1 MKLRYF
7 KIAALS
13 IGGVMLAGIAF
24 LHTPPAKRYAL
35 SELRRI
41 LAAEGI
47 TMEAESLDYNLLA
60 ARASLRQVT
69 VTPRAGMPPLL
80 RLAALN
86 ANASL
91 FDLLRGRL
99 IIRNVTLAKP
109 EIYLLIDANGQS
121 NLPESNAETEPS
133 SSSTSILIDA
143 AMITG
148 ASFNYEDRRS
158 QTNLFIPEWQ
168 MAVDGNPLTNRHQ
181 IAFRTLRPANLTYQ
195 AEEYPIDRIQATLDL
210 GPEDLVLNGLNLDAL
225 GATLR
230 ASGTVK
236 DFAAP
241 VLDLQAD
248 ANAPLAPFVADLP
261 VSGQARLQLQA
272 SGPLE
277 QLQITGRLE
286 GQDLQYAEYRDI
298 QLETDFGFDQSTQ
311 TARLRKLRLTSPLGQ
326 AAADLD
332 LALKQGTSRFT
343 ARLDGLRLDA
353 VSRLAKS
360 PYVLASRASGNVS
373 LQWPALEWQRAT
385 SSANFQLQPN
395 APAAPNVIPV
405 SGTLSARTVAG
416 AGAVTLTGVS
426 AFGATVDGSAQ
437 IDRQQRLTGDLTLA
451 AGDLSQ
457 SAAQAQQIFGAEAPA
472 VTGQAKAEIVL
483 AGTRPKPEAQVHLN
497 VSPLTFNELPIDSV
511 DLNAVY
517 RPGLLDLQNS
527 TINWKGQQ
535 LSTSGTVG
543 LDTVGALQ
551 LSSSTNSAEITDLLA
566 VLGQSSLPITGQLQ
580 ANAEITG
587 TTSRPEAQLRATA
600 VNLNAYQQPFGRMDL
615 DASLSPERLATAKF
629 AWVKSPT
636 EQLQLD
642 ATYHLELKDLQAN
655 VTSTPF
661 ELTTFTV
668 PDFGGIVGAFTLNA
682 TANGTGDDPRAEAT
696 LDATHLLVGGHR
708 VGELASRFNFSND
721 TLDATI
727 EAPGQNL
734 TAQGRVNA
742 NAPYAFTAEAH
753 ARQTNLASLPL
764 PEGTPVAGKFSLDLT
779 AAGNAND
786 PKSIQA
792 TLRSSELDLQ
802 VQGQPVTLQS
812 PLHAAYGDETL
823 TIHSAALSAPGT
835 TLELSGTL
843 PSAINVNL
851 QSNLADLAKFAP
863 ETPFQATGQL
873 TAQGQ
878 ITGTLQDPQPN
889 LTVRVA
895 DASVTSPDLPP
906 VTQANLQATLSGKN
920 FTLDSLSAQFLNGTL
935 TGSGSNAGLEVAVQN
950 IDLSLLPGAPD
961 GLQGKFSATLNASA
975 PQLELD
981 AVEATLRIDELK
993 ADYER
998 VHLEQDGPS
1007 SFRLSKGVA
1016 TVEKFAV
1023 KGPNTSLA
1031 VTGTAQL
1038 TGTPQLNLDVAGTTD
1053 ISIGSLLVEDLSA
1066 RGSST
1071 VQLAVRG
1078 PVSDPAITGSLVLT
1092 DGEIALDSPRL
1103 AAERLNLRVDLNG
1116 HELRLTRLQGDL
1128 NGGTLTGSGTVTW
1141 NNGILGGPGLT
1152 VATRNVYLDFPA
1164 NLRTVS
1170 NLDLKLAPGPRQRTL
1185 LSGSV
1190 QIAEGSYTETLA
1202 LEDGLFNL
1210 ANRSPELELTEERNP
1225 FLSKLDYDIG
1235 VKTKEPLVVNNNLA
1249 ELLIEVDVRVLGNY
1263 YSPGL
1268 TGRINLGEGGELYLN
1283 ERTYLVDRGVITF
1296 ISDQRIE
1303 PVFDL
1308 QAKTEASGYEITLA
1322 VTGSGKDRETLLTSD
1337 PPLPEP
1343 DIAAVLLTGRT
1354 LDGLQGEETDVAK
1367 EQVLSYLTGRVGGTL
1382 GRGIQEFTG
1391 ISQVRIEPGLIAN
1404 ESDPSARLTVAQNLT
1419 RQLSLI
1425 YSMNLINSG
1434 DQILIG
1440 QYEFNR
1446 RFRARTVKQ
1455 SDNSYRFDF
1464 NRTQEFGGEAPLPRS
1479 ASERERLVLGKVD
1492 INHGSMFSEE
1502 QIRKWLNARE
1512 GKTYDFFRLRKGIDR
1527 VEDRYARA
1535 GLLESRVRLQ
1545 RETQGSVVNVQ
1556 VNIDPGPQVDF
1567 IFEGYSPSGALRK
1580 RIRETWM
1587 AGIFDVQRAGDAAAE
1602 IRQELLND
1610 RYVEAKIEYQ
1620 IDSADAEHKRVTF
1633 DIQPGLR
1640 FDTYKIV
1647 FAGASKVEESDLR
1660 QLLRDQKAENEAI
1673 TKPRHVIDLISR
1685 FYHELGYLDAK
1696 LARPDLV
1703 VDRQARTAQSV
1714 FPVAEGPLYRVS
1726 KVDYE
1731 GHEVYT
1737 DAELAAVTN
1746 LEPGLPYTPQLRQ
1759 DTLDN
1764 IRSLYGRKGY
1774 NDAEVTYA
1782 LERET
1787 TAPGQLRVALRIVE
1801 GKQSILGNVEV
1812 ASGGGGNFVRKQL
1825 LLEPGDPLD
1834 LQLLSKSRR
1843 RLYATG
1849 AYSLIDTDRTVR
1861 DSSSNQQPVD
1871 LRITAREV
1879 RPFLVNYGA
1888 YFDTDRGPG
1897 GIADITNRNSL
1908 GMGRVAGVRLRYDSD
1923 LQESRFYFSQ
1933 PFFRSWPLR
1942 TTAASFIRRE
1952 VREGFNTDRIGL
1964 SLVQEARFRNVWS
1977 VNYGYRIENTH
1988 TYENVPDPL
1997 FDARLRVA
2005 PFTTSMSRDTRDDIL
2020 DATRGSFTSH
2030 GLDYAPKWSG
2040 SELNFVKYFG
2050 QYFRYIALDK
2060 PRLLPMQR
2068 NVRRSRLIVATG
2080 ARVGLAA
2087 GLGGQGLIP
2096 GRSSTGQVALG
2107 ERFFAGG
2114 GTTVRGFAQD
2124 GIGPRLSD
2132 GISPT
2137 GGDATF
2143 VWNSELR
2150 FPLFKMFDGV
2160 GFVDLGNVYDGI
2172 GDFRPWQVRKAAG
2185 FGLRIRTPFFLIR
2198 VDYGFKLDRKPGESL
2213 GRPFISIGQ
2222 AF

>member
-7 KIAALS
+7 RIAALS

-35 SELRRI
+35 NELRRA

-47 TMEAESLDYNLLA
+47 VVEAQGLDYNLVA
-60 ARASLRQVT
+60 GSASLRQIT
-69 VTPRAGMPPLL
+69 VAPRAGMPPLL
-80 RLAALN
+80 RLESLGAE
-86 ANASL
+86 ASL
-91 FDLLRGRL
+91 FNLLRGRL
-99 IIRNVTLAKP
+99 ILRNVTLVKP

-121 NLPESNAETEPS
+121 NLPDLKSEAEPS
-133 SSSTSILIDA
+133 TSSTSILIDA

-148 ASFNYEDRRS
+148 ASLRYEDRKN

-168 MAVDGNPLTNRHQ
+168 VAVDGNLLTNRHQ
-181 IAFRTLRPANLTYQ
+181 IDLRTLRPASFSFQ
-195 AEEYPIDRIQATLDL
+195 AKEYSIDRLQATIDL
-210 GPEDLVLNGLNLDAL
+210 GNKDLVINGLNLDAL

-236 DFAAP
+236 DLAAP
-241 VLDLQAD
+241 VLNLQAE
-248 ANAPLAPFVADLP
+248 ANASLAPFVADLP
-261 VSGQARLQLQA
+261 ASGRARLQVQA
-272 SGPLE
+272 RGPLD
-277 QLQITGRLE
+277 QLQVTGRLE
-286 GQDLQYAEYRDI
+286 GKELRYAEYRDNE
-298 QLETDFGFDQSTQ
+298 LETDLGFDQAAQ
-311 TARLRKLRLTSPLGQ
+311 TARLRKLRVTSPLGQ

-332 LALKQGTSRFT
+332 LALKQGTSRLT
-343 ARLDGLRLDA
+343 ARLDGIRLDTA
-353 VSRLAKS
+353 SRLAKS
-360 PYVLASRASGNVS
+360 PYIVASRASGSAS

-385 SSANFQLQPN
+385 SSANLQLQPI
-395 APAAPNVIPV
+395 APASANVIPV
-405 SGTLSARTVAG
+405 VGTLSARTVGG
-416 AGAVTLTGVS
+416 AGSVTLSGIS
-426 AFGATVDGSAQ
+426 ALGARVDGSAQ
-437 IDRQQRLTGDLTLA
+437 IDRQQRLTGELTLA
-451 AGDLSQ
+451 ASNLAQ
-457 SAAQAQQIFGAEAPA
+457 SATLAKQIFATEAPPI
-472 VTGQAKAEIVL
+472 TGEAKAEIVL
-483 AGTRPKPEAQVHLN
+483 AGTLPRPEAQVHLN
-497 VSPLTFNELPIDSV
+497 VSPLTVNQLPIDSV
-511 DLNAVY
+511 DLNAAY
-517 RPGLLDLQNS
+517 TPGLLDLQNS
-527 TINWKGQQ
+527 SIRWKGQE

-543 LDTVGALQ
+543 LDAAGALQ
-551 LSSSTNSAEITDLLA
+551 LTSSTSRAEIADLLA
-566 VLGQSSLPITGQLQ
+566 AFGQTGLPITGQLQ
-580 ANAEITG
+580 ANAQITG
-587 TTSRPEAQLRATA
+587 TTTRPQAQLQATA
-600 VNLNAYQQPFGRMDL
+600 VNLDAYQQPFGRMDL
-615 DASLSPERLATAKF
+615 AASLSPERLAEAKLDW
-629 AWVKSPT
+629 AKSPA
-636 EQLQLD
+636 ERMQLD
-642 ATYHLELKDLQAN
+642 ATYHLEIKDLRAKL
-655 VTSTPF
+655 TSTPF

-668 PDFGGIVGAFTLNA
+668 PDFGPIVGAFTLNA
-682 TANGTGDDPRAEAT
+682 AANGTGDDPRAEGTLAAT
-696 LDATHLLVGGHR
+696 NLSAGGHR
-708 VGELASRFNFSND
+708 VGELTSRFNFSND
-721 TLDATI
+721 TLNATLN
-727 EAPGQNL
+727 APGQNL

-753 ARQTNLASLPL
+753 ARQTNLSSLPL
-764 PEGTPVAGKFSLDLT
+764 PEDTPVAGRFSFDLS
-779 AAGNAND
+779 ASGQANN

-792 TLRSSELDLQ
+792 TLRSNELDLQ
-802 VQGQPVTLQS
+802 VKGQPVTLQS
-812 PLHAAYGDETL
+812 PLHAEYGGEKL
-823 TIHSAALSAPGT
+823 TIHSAALTAPGT
-835 TLELSGTL
+835 TLELSGAL

-851 QSNLADLAKFAP
+851 QSNLAELAKFVP
-863 ETPFQATGQL
+863 DSPVQANGQL

-906 VTQANLQATLSGKN
+906 LTQANLQATVTGKTV
-920 FTLDSLSAQFLNGTL
+920 TLDSLTAQWMNGTL
-935 TGSGSNAGLEVAVQN
+935 TGSGSTAGLQLTIQN
-950 IDLSLLPGAPD
+950 LDLSKAPGAPD
-961 GLQGKFSATLNASA
+961 GLQGKLSATLNAAA

-981 AVEATLRIDELK
+981 AVEATLRIDEFR

-998 VHLEQDGPS
+998 VHLEQDGLS
-1007 SFRLSKGVA
+1007 TIKLSKGMA

-1023 KGPNTSLA
+1023 KGPNTALA
-1031 VTGTAQL
+1031 LTGTAQI
-1038 TGTPQLNLDVAGTTD
+1038 TGTPQLNLDLAGNTD
-1053 ISIGSLLVEDLSA
+1053 IGIGSLLVEDLRARGVSTIQLSA
-1066 RGSST
+1066 RGP
-1071 VQLAVRG
+1071 L
-1078 PVSDPAITGSLVLT
+1078 SDPAITGSLELT
-1092 DGEIALDSPRL
+1092 NGEIALNSPRI
-1103 AAERLNLRVDLNG
+1103 AAEKLNLRADLKG
-1116 HELRLTRLQGDL
+1116 HELRLTRLQGDV
-1128 NGGTLTGSGTVTW
+1128 NGGTLTGGGTVTW
-1141 NNGILGGPGLT
+1141 NNGVLGGPGLT
-1152 VATRNVYLDFPA
+1152 VSTRNVYLDFPA

-1170 NLDLKLAPGPRQRTL
+1170 NLDLKLAPGARQRTL

-1190 QIAEGSYTETLA
+1190 QIAEGSYTDTLA

-1210 ANRSPELELTEERNP
+1210 ANRTPELELTDERNP
-1225 FLSKLDYDIG
+1225 FLSKLDYNIA

-1249 ELLIEVDVRVLGNY
+1249 KLEIEVDARVLGNY

-1268 TGRINLGEGGELYLN
+1268 TGRINLGEGGELYLS
-1283 ERTYLVDRGVITF
+1283 ERKYLVDRGIITF

-1308 QAKTEASGYEITLA
+1308 QAKTEASGYEVTLA

-1343 DIAAVLLTGRT
+1343 DIASVLLTGRT
-1354 LDGLQGEETDVAK
+1354 LDRLQGEETDVAK
-1367 EQVLSYLTGRVGGTL
+1367 EQVLSYLTGRVGGSL
-1382 GRGIQEFTG
+1382 GRGIQEATG
-1391 ISQVRIEPGLIAN
+1391 ISQVKIEPGLIAN
-1404 ESDPSARLTVAQNLT
+1404 ESDPSARLTVGQNLT

-1434 DQILIG
+1434 DQIIIG
-1440 QYEFNR
+1440 QYDFSR
-1446 RFRARTVKQ
+1446 RFRGRTLKQ

-1464 NRTQEFGGEAPLPRS
+1464 NRTQEFGGEAPPPRT
-1479 ASERERLVLGKVD
+1479 ASERERRTLGKVD
-1492 INHGSMFSEE
+1492 INHGNMFSEE

-1512 GKTYDFFRLRKGIDR
+1512 GKPYDFFRLRKGIDR
-1527 VEDRYARA
+1527 IENRYARA

-1545 RETQGSVVNVQ
+1545 RDTQGNAVNVQ
-1556 VNIDPGPQVDF
+1556 VDIDPGPQVDF
-1567 IFEGYSPSGALRK
+1567 IFEGYSPSRALRK

-1610 RYVEAKIEYQ
+1610 RYVEAKVEYQ
-1620 IDSADAEHKRVTF
+1620 INSADAEHKRVTF

-1640 FDTYKIV
+1640 FETYKIV
-1647 FAGASKVEESDLR
+1647 FAGATHVEESDLR

-1673 TKPRHVIDLISR
+1673 TKPRHIIDLVAR

-1696 LARPDLV
+1696 LARPELI
-1703 VDRQARTAQSV
+1703 VDREARTAQSV

-1726 KVDYE
+1726 RVDYE
-1731 GHEVYT
+1731 GHSAYT
-1737 DAELAAVTN
+1737 DAELATVTN
-1746 LEPGLPYTPQLRQ
+1746 LEAGLSYTPQLRQ
-1759 DTLDN
+1759 DTVDN
-1764 IRSLYGRKGY
+1764 IRALYGHKGY
-1774 NDAEVTYA
+1774 NDAEIAYA

-1787 TAPGQLRVALRIVE
+1787 NAPGQLRVALRITE
-1801 GKQSILGNVEV
+1801 GKQSVLGNVEV
-1812 ASGGGGNFVRKQL
+1812 SSGRGGNFVRKQL
-1825 LLEPGDPLD
+1825 ALQPGDPMD
-1834 LQLLSKSRR
+1834 LQLLSKTRR
-1843 RLYATG
+1843 QLYSTG

-1879 RPFLVNYGA
+1879 RPFLLNYGA

-1933 PFFRSWPLR
+1933 PFLRSWPLR

-1952 VREGFNTDRIGL
+1952 IREGFNTDRIGL
-1964 SLVQEARFRNVWS
+1964 SVLQEARFRNVWA

-1997 FDARLRVA
+1997 FDAYLRVA
-2005 PFTTSMSRDTRDDIL
+2005 PFTTSLSRDTRDDIL

-2040 SELNFVKYFG
+2040 SELNFIKYFG

-2080 ARVGLAA
+2080 VRVGLAA

-2132 GISPT
+2132 GLSPA
-2137 GGDATF
+2137 GGDSMF

-2150 FPLFKMFDGV
+2150 FPLFKIFDGV
-2160 GFVDLGNVYDGI
+2160 GFTDLGNVYDGI
-2172 GDFRPWQVRKAAG
+2172 GDFRPWQLRKAAG

-2198 VDYGFKLDRKPGESL
+2198 LDYGFKLDRKPGESL